1 MAVNESDMKINHIAW
16 LIGASALG
24 ILGLLVFQILWMQ
37 HSRKLLEEQFNN
49 RVNMALCSTVERLAS
64 DPACSDGLRAC
75 CMEGADP
82 EACSTR
88 FETLLQ
94 KPEMEST
101 LAAALRFYQIDLP
114 YQISIVSN
122 DSSSCS
128 AQQLYSCSLGPILE
142 NDTHHLQL
150 EFEGKT
156 EYFLRRMGL
165 MVVASIAILAL
176 ICLVFGLGTYYLLRQ
191 KRLSD
196 HNRDFFN
203 LMTHEFRTP
212 LTNIRLAGNML
223 ARKDPKLADNKY
235 LGIIRRECN
244 QLAHQVE
251 NVLHLGGLEKGEY
264 KLSKQPVDLHH
275 LAQDVV
281 AGMDIQIREYDARV
295 EMNATGPGGAIEGDP
310 LHLGNAFR
318 NILDNA
324 LKYGCD
330 QPVVHIGIESG
341 TDGFR
346 VSFTDNGSG
355 LSAKDRRG
363 VFQKFHR
370 CDNALRS
377 GKKGFG
383 LGLAYVKKI
392 VELHRGS
399 ISVSSPDGLGTR
411 FELFFPTPKSP
422 A

>member
-1 MAVNESDMKINHIAW
+1 MKINHIAW

-24 ILGLLVFQILWMQ
+24 ILGLIVFQALWMQ

-64 DPACSDGLRAC
+64 NPACSDGLRAC
-75 CMEGADP
+75 CREDADP
-82 EACSTR
+82 EACSTN
-88 FETLLQ
+88 FEILLQ

-101 LAAALRFYQIDLP
+101 LAEALQFYQIDLP

-128 AQQLYSCSLGPILE
+128 AQTLYSCSLGPILE

-150 EFEGKT
+150 VFEGKT

-165 MVVASIAILAL
+165 MVVTSIAILAL

-223 ARKDPKLADNKY
+223 ARKDPALAGNKY
-235 LGIIRRECN
+235 LDIIRHECN
-244 QLAHQVE
+244 QLSNQVE

-264 KLSKQPVDLHH
+264 RLNKQPVDLSN

-295 EMNATGPGGAIEGDP
+295 ELSTSGSGGPIHGDP

-324 LKYGCD
+324 LKYGCE
-330 QPVVHIGIESG
+330 QPVVRIGIESSPEG
-341 TDGFR
+341 CH
-346 VSFTDNGSG
+346 VSFTDNGAG
-355 LSAKDRRG
+355 LSAKDSRG

-392 VELHRGS
+392 VEMHRGT
-399 ISVSSPDGLGTR
+399 IAVSSPDGQGAR
-411 FELFFPTPKSP
+411 FDLFFPVTKSP

>member
-1 MAVNESDMKINHIAW
+1 MKINHIAW

-24 ILGLLVFQILWMQ
+24 ILGLIVFQVLWMQ

-64 DPACSDGLRAC
+64 NPACSDGLRAC
-75 CMEGADP
+75 CREGADP
-82 EACSTR
+82 EACSTN
-88 FETLLQ
+88 FEVLLQ

-101 LAAALRFYQIDLP
+101 LAEALQFYQIDLP

-128 AQQLYSCSLGPILE
+128 AQTLYSCSLGPILE

-150 EFEGKT
+150 VFEGKT

-165 MVVASIAILAL
+165 MVVTSIAILAL

-223 ARKDPKLADNKY
+223 ARKDPALAGNKY
-235 LGIIRRECN
+235 LDIIRHECN
-244 QLAHQVE
+244 QLSNQVE

-264 KLSKQPVDLHH
+264 RLNKQPVDLSN

-295 EMNATGPGGAIEGDP
+295 ELSTSGSGGPIHGDP

-324 LKYGCD
+324 LKYGCE
-330 QPVVHIGIESG
+330 QPVVRIGIESSPEG
-341 TDGFR
+341 CH
-346 VSFTDNGSG
+346 VSFTDNGAG
-355 LSAKDRRG
+355 LSAKDSRG

-392 VELHRGS
+392 VEMHRGT
-399 ISVSSPDGLGTR
+399 IAVSSPDGQGAR
-411 FELFFPTPKSP
+411 FDLFFPVTKSP